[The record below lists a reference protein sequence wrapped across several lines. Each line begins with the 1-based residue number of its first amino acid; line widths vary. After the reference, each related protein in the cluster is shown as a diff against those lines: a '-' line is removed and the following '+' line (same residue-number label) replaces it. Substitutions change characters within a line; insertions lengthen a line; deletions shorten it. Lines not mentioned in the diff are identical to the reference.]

1 MRGLTIA
8 QDKLTQRTEN
18 TSRYFTEVDH
28 TPLLTPDE
36 EFRIGVLAQ
45 KGDEVAIRQLISANL
60 RFVVSVAKQYSSV
73 AVPLDELI
81 CQGNIGLCDAA
92 RMFDPSRG
100 FKFISYAV
108 WHIRKEII
116 YYLNTHYRSIR
127 IPQNLIIDMSKIKKI
142 NEAILQD
149 KGRYGTVEEIHEEFV
164 KAFGKNVK
172 VSYISKLLQTESS
185 RISLESNHPDDIVS
199 PIDWLSGSIDT
210 TELVDAS
217 DLSRTV
223 NLALSK
229 LTTIQRDVVTRKLGI
244 GYPHPEAFS
253 IIAASHDRTP
263 EWARTIYL
271 KSLRIMKV
279 KLASVNLTQ
288 DKILNNEF

>member
-1 MRGLTIA
+1 MRGLKIA
-8 QDKLTQRTEN
+8 QDKITNRTEN
-18 TSRYFTEVDH
+18 ISRYFTEVEH
-28 TPLLTPDE
+28 TPLLTTDE
-36 EFRIGVLAQ
+36 EFKVSLLAQ
-45 KGDEVAIRQLISANL
+45 KGDEAAIQQLISANL
-60 RFVVSVAKQYSSV
+60 RFVVSVAKQYSSP
-73 AVPLDELI
+73 AVSLDELI

-92 RMFDPSRG
+92 RTFDPSRG

-116 YYLNTHYRSIR
+116 YYLNTYYRSIR
-127 IPQNLIIDMSKIKKI
+127 IPQNLIIDMSKIRKI
-142 NEAILQD
+142 NEFILQD

-164 KAFGKNVK
+164 KEFGKNVK

-199 PIDWLSGSIDT
+199 PIDWLSGSISA

-244 GYPHPEAFS
+244 GRPHPEAFS

-263 EWARTIYL
+263 EWARTLYI

-288 DKILNNEF
+288 DRILNNEL